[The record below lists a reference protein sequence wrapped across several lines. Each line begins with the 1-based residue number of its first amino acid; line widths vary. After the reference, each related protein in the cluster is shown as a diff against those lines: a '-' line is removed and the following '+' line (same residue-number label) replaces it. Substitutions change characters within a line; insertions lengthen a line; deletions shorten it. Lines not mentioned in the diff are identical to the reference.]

1 MIRTIIDLI
10 GFFNSLSGFLVAVVF
25 LEYTYHYLCQ
35 KYKKACS
42 LSVLGVRCY
51 GRFVASTYS

>member
-10 GFFNSLSGFLVAVVF
+10 GFFNSLSWLSSGSVF

>member
-10 GFFNSLSGFLVAVVF
+10 GFFNSFGSVF